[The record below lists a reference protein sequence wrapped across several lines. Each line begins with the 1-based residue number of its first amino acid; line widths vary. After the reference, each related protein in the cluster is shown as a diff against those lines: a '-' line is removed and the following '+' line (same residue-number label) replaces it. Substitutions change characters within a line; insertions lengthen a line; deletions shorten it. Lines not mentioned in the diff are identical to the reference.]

1 VVQSPFHPEG
11 DGTAHV
17 YILHPPG
24 GVAGGD
30 SLEIVCH
37 VEAGAR
43 ALLTTPGATKFY
55 RSGGGASRQSTTIDV
70 GRRGICEHLPQ
81 ETIVF
86 DGADASIETRV
97 DLAPDATYVGWEF
110 TSLGRPAAG
119 EAFSKGSMRQ
129 RVQVVRDGRPIWYD
143 RLALTGGSPLS
154 AASFAFAAKPIFGVM
169 IYAGPM
175 IEDLADRIRAATGPL
190 AAVGAFAASQLEDVV
205 ACRYLGASMSEAK
218 GLFLRAWE
226 VLREVGMGKPAI
238 RPRIWST

>member
-1 VVQSPFHPEG
+1 
-11 DGTAHV
+11 V

-55 RSGGGASRQSTTIDV
+55 RSAVGASRQRTTIDV
-70 GRRGICEHLPQ
+70 GCGGICEHLPQ

-97 DLAPDATYVGWEF
+97 SLAPDAIYVGWEF
-110 TSLGRPAAG
+110 MSLGRPAAG

-129 RVQVVRDGRPIWYD
+129 RVELVRNGRPIWYD
-143 RLALTGGSPLS
+143 RIALTGGSPLS
-154 AASFAFAAKPIFGVM
+154 GAPFAFAGKPIFGVM

-175 IEDLADRIRAATGPL
+175 IEDLVERIRAATGPL
-190 AAVGAFAASQLEDVV
+190 AIGGGFAASQLEDVV

-218 GLFLRAWE
+218 ALFLRAWE
-226 VLREVGMGKPAI
+226 VLREFGLGKPAI